1 MKDEVMKKYKELLI
15 KLTECEIKTIL
26 IDIAMHTQL
35 KSSDDA
41 KQIEFFNHE
50 IDFLDEINNAVV
62 EERKHES

>member
-1 MKDEVMKKYKELLI
+1 MSVEVMKKYKELLI

-50 IDFLDEINNAVV
+50 IDFLDEINKAVLYDKKK
-62 EERKHES
+62 E